1 MWVMM
6 KRSNRKS
13 ASKYI
18 HKKTTEHNNKLH
30 ILSSEMQ
37 FQRFLSEIFKW
48 VSYKLTS

>member
-1 MWVMM
+1 M
-6 KRSNRKS
+6 RRPNRKS

-37 FQRFLSEIFKW
+37 FQDFFLKFANEFH
-48 VSYKLTS
+48 VS